1 MLDQNNN
8 FYLISLNIFI
18 TCLQDNV
25 GMLYIN
31 HLWKF
36 KAGLIL
42 HINYLGDGKNIYIF
56 TVVTNW
62 KTSVNFAL
70 IVFVTPLLKSK
81 SDFN

>member
-1 MLDQNNN
+1 MCG
-8 FYLISLNIFI
+8 YYTKLI
-18 TCLQDNV
+18 
-25 GMLYIN
+25 YIN
-31 HLWKF
+31 HLWKL